1 MLRKELKAYLLDDMG
16 VLVDIV
22 DELIGYGNCLSNL
35 DYWENDEYFFDCN
48 FENKLELA
56 RAICYGNYNY
66 NDDYVKI
73 NSLGNVVSYSED
85 EMVEELKNNIEDIVK
100 KLIEYHNEIA
110 IDDEGIL
117 ELFEEYSEE

>member
-66 NDDYVKI
+66 NDDYVRI
-73 NSLGNVVSYSED
+73 NSLGNVVSYSEN
-85 EMVEELKNNIEDIVK
+85 EMLEELKNNIEDIVK